1 MKKHNVSALKSLSK
15 NPLVSVIINN
25 YNYAQYISN
34 AIDSAL
40 NQSYKNVEIIVI
52 DDCSTDN
59 SKDIILSY
67 GDKIKPIIFE
77 NRNKS
82 KHPSF
87 NQIYCTNKAFENSNG
102 EIICLLDSDDYY
114 KPDKVANI
122 VKAFGKNPNAILVQD
137 FFIEVD
143 ENCVPTGIIRPKL
156 KKVDSIIEYYIENN
170 DILNLFAQ
178 TSALSF
184 KREYL
189 EKMLPMKMDKWDEIW
204 LDVRLTRPAPI
215 FGDVITLN
223 SPYTYY
229 TNHGANDSL
238 CLKDEKILYSKL
250 TQMFEYVNSY
260 LVKYFNKKI
269 FPEKN
274 INYCMLKLRVKPNAN
289 NFITTF
295 IQILKIKKNIRHK
308 LGLLF
313 NTFIIILR
321 KYTYESNRTNSME
334 IFRNNSK

>member
-1 MKKHNVSALKSLSK
+1 MNSLSK
-15 NPLVSVIINN
+15 NPLVSLIINN

-34 AIDSAL
+34 AIDSVR
-40 NQSYKNVEIIVI
+40 NQTYKNVEIIVI

-67 GDKIKPIIFE
+67 GDEIKPIIFT

-82 KHPSF
+82 KYPSF
-87 NQIYCTNKAFENSNG
+87 NQIYCINKAFEISSG

-114 KPDKVANI
+114 KPDKVANVI
-122 VKAFGKNPNAILVQD
+122 KAFEKNPKAILVQD

-156 KKVDSIIEYYIENN
+156 KKVDSIIDYYIENN

-184 KREYL
+184 KRNYL
-189 EKMLPMKMDKWDEIW
+189 EKMLPIKIDKWDEVW
-204 LDVRLTRPAPI
+204 LDVRLTRPSPI
-215 FGDVITLN
+215 FGDVITLD

-238 CLKDEKILYSKL
+238 CLRDEKILYSRL
-250 TQMFEYVNSY
+250 TQMYEYVNSY

-269 FPEKN
+269 YPEKN
-274 INYCMLKLRVKPNAN
+274 VDYCMLKLRVKPTIN
-289 NFITTF
+289 NFIMTIIKIFT
-295 IQILKIKKNIRHK
+295 IKKNIRHK
-308 LGLLF
+308 MGLLLSI
-313 NTFIIILR
+313 FITVLR
-321 KYTYESNRTNSME
+321 KYS
-334 IFRNNSK
+334 